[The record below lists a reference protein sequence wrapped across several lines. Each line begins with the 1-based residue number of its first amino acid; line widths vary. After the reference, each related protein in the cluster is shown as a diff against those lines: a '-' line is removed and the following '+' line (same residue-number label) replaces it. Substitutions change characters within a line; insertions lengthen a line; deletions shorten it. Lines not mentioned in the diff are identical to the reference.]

1 VPADPPGG
9 PAHDDPRESDA
20 WRRPERRRAA
30 VEHAVE
36 EARRRLRDG
45 RRFEAAELLDR
56 CARVLPRHEPDYPQL
71 AERRAYAHDR
81 STGDGQ
87 TSLPPDV
94 LQRVITWLTREEL
107 EAGERELAD
116 NRPWAAAK
124 RFAAADAI
132 DARGTRAAL
141 LQALALQRAAR
152 RAEGRATEQNATGQN
167 PAELH
172 KAERYLRR
180 AAALIGR
187 AGTDPVLRKQTD
199 ELGARIDAQLAE
211 LKEGQAVATRI
222 AAARACLADYNT
234 FVRHYNENP
243 LRSTLD
249 YANFRSSLATLGAR
263 INRLRRTCPA
273 ESEEGR
279 LLAQLAEGV
288 ADMHHELP
296 P

>member
-1 VPADPPGG
+1 VPADLPGG
-9 PAHDDPRESDA
+9 PAYDDPRNSDA
-20 WRRPERRRAA
+20 WRRSERRRAA
-30 VEHAVE
+30 VERAVE
-36 EARRRLRDG
+36 GARRLLRDG

-56 CARVLPRHEPDYPQL
+56 CRRILTRHGTDDPQL

-87 TSLPPDV
+87 TSLQPEV

-124 RFAAADAI
+124 RFAAAEAI
-132 DARGTRAAL
+132 DPRGARAAM

-152 RAEGRATEQNATGQN
+152 RAEGRATDENT
-167 PAELH
+167 AELH

-180 AAALIGR
+180 AAALIAR
-187 AGTDPVLRKQTD
+187 ATTDPALRAETG
-199 ELGARIDAQLAE
+199 ELTVRIDTQLAE
-211 LKEGQAVATRI
+211 LKETQAESARM
-222 AAARACLADYNT
+222 AAARACLADYNS

-243 LRSTLD
+243 LHSPLD
-249 YANFRSSLATLGAR
+249 YANFRSSLATLGGR

-273 ESEEGR
+273 HSEEAR
-279 LLAQLAEGV
+279 LLSQLAEGV
-288 ADMHHELP
+288 ADMQRDLP
-296 P
+296 F